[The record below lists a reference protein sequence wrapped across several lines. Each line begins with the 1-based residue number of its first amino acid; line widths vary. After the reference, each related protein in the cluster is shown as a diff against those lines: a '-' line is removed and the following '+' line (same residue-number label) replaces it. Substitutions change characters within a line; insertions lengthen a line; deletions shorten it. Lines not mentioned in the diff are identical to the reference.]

1 MRCRTPPP
9 RCCSALATRAMRP
22 AISWVHWNDDAPRPR
37 LYMKSHGLGTVL
49 YPTLG
54 HACGRFHM
62 LPIVEETTPLIGP
75 WAEPT

>member
-1 MRCRTPPP
+1 
-9 RCCSALATRAMRP
+9 
-22 AISWVHWNDDAPRPR
+22 
-37 LYMKSHGLGTVL
+37 MKSHGLGTVL